1 MDFKVINLKEFN
13 PSVELAIANLE
24 IEIELAKSSNIKAIK
39 FIHGYGSHG
48 AGGAICLA
56 VRRKLISLV
65 KNKIIKFY
73 ITGSEWTLEDERA
86 REIIYAC
93 PSSSLDED
101 IGHFNPGITIVV
113 IN

>member
-1 MDFKVINLKEFN
+1 MEFKVVNLKEFN
-13 PSVELAIANLE
+13 PSVEIALANLD
-24 IEIELAKSSNIKAIK
+24 IELELGKKANLKAIK

-48 AGGAICLA
+48 TGGAICLA
-56 VRRKLISLV
+56 VRRHLINLA
-65 KNKIIKFY
+65 KNKKIKFY

-101 IGHFNPGITIVV
+101 IGHFNPGITIVC
-113 IN
+113 IK